1 MSVATSRT
9 FRSGNSE
16 AIRLPRDVGFGLDVD
31 VTMIRSGDVLT
42 IFPTRPS
49 VAELVETLNR
59 LPKPSAIEE
68 RDTEAIPEPEGL

>member
-59 LPKPSAIEE
+59 LPKPSGIEE